1 MFYLE
6 CSIFPKQIVKMKLF
20 GRFLQPFCRKC
31 GIWCAMPFNDEGL
44 ENKSNDTKAASRD
57 NHRLWCYKHY
67 ASFDPM
73 CDIIF
78 ATVRTSAKSCSVL
91 WNVAKQYFT
100 RQANSKHRKLRS
112 KKKNASLLRAKNPLT
127 FIYAK
132 KVLKSGEVID
142 FSHVL
147 MLCVDKKSVWR
158 WYLHL

>member
-1 MFYLE
+1 M
-6 CSIFPKQIVKMKLF
+6 VD
-20 GRFLQPFCRKC
+20 FCNNFAENVVFDVN
-31 GIWCAMPFNDEGL
+31 AMPFNDEGL

-112 KKKNASLLRAKNPLT
+112 KKKCFT
-127 FIYAK
+127 FESKKSANVYLCK